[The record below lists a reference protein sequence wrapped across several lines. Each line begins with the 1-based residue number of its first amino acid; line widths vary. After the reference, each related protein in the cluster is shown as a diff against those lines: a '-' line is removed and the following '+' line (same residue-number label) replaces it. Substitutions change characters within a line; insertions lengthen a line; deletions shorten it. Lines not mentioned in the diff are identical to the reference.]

1 MVSPREMWRI
11 DSLPILGSNI
21 ILPTFHNT
29 YQDDSE
35 KLFLHKKPDD
45 GCYFLVFHKKSIN
58 WRWDAMVNRP
68 PRNLSLQ
75 FSQYD
80 STNYNISFDNI
91 SSICRFYPQFIFLK
105 LNRDIEK
112 GSANLRKIF
121 VFFSSMLSVRLV
133 SNGEPVFKNVLR
145 IPVESVSG
153 MLLDF
158 LDPNN

>member
-58 WRWDAMVNRP
+58 WRWDAMANRP

-105 LNRDIEK
+105 LNRDLEK
-112 GSANLRKIF
+112 GSANFRKIF
-121 VFFSSMLSVRLV
+121 MFFSSMLSVRLV
-133 SNGEPVFKNVLR
+133 SNREPVFKNDLR